1 MDQAATHD
9 VARARAGFAQE
20 PAPDVARRTGPALT
34 RRVENVMERLH

>member
-20 PAPDVARRTGPALT
+20 PAPDVARR
-34 RRVENVMERLH
+34 VENVMERLH